1 MKGRIEVT
9 RRRGRRCKQLLNDI
23 KEKWGYCKFK
33 GKALRLHFM
42 EKSISKS
49 LWTCRKTD
57 YRMNNQDCV
66 LWNILKKIDGFFC
79 FEFLLEHFTITDF
92 MGLKICPYA
101 YAPRYEYHIAEVG
114 DSVVKFGI
122 RWGIVILTLRH
133 PSPTVKNLI
142 FVLHR
147 RVCGFKS
154 CTKLCV
160 NRKIFVVSRNW
171 TAFRVVQP
179 VA

>member
-1 MKGRIEVT
+1 MT
-9 RRRGRRCKQLLNDI
+9 L
-23 KEKWGYCKFK
+23 KERWGYCKFK

-42 EKSISKS
+42 EKSIWKS
-49 LWTCRKTD
+49 LWACRKTD
-57 YRMNNQDCV
+57 CRMNNQDCV
-66 LWNILKKIDGFFC
+66 LWNIPKKIDGSFC
-79 FEFLLEHFTITDF
+79 FEFLLEHFTITDY

-114 DSVVKFGI
+114 DSVVNFGI
-122 RWGIVILTLRH
+122 RCGVVSLTLRH

-154 CTKLCV
+154 CTKLCGEQENICRLQELNCFSCRSTRSLV
-160 NRKIFVVSRNW
+160 
-171 TAFRVVQP
+171 TMLT
-179 VA
+179 